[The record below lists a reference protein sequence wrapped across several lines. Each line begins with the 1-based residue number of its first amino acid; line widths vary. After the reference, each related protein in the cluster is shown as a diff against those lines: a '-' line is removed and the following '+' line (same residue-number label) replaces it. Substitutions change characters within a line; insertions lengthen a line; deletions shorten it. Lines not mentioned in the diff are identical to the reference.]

1 MIAFDRPVKFE
12 EVDAANIVFFARF
25 VTYAH
30 EAMEH
35 FFGALRGGYAGL
47 ILERRVG
54 FPAVHV
60 EMAFTAPARYGDV
73 LRIETRV
80 ARIGNRSAVFWYR
93 MVHAGAA
100 GRAHAAPARAP
111 DPTVPHGEAARLA
124 CEAQAHDRHDRPA
137 HRSPPARCRPTCA
150 RSSPSTSGTSGLTR
164 PGGGAMGHPR
174 RADGGRAGG
183 S

>member
-1 MIAFDRPVKFE
+1 VTVFDRPIKFE

-35 FFGALRGGYAGL
+35 FFNALEGGYARL

-60 EMAFTAPARYGDV
+60 EITFTAPARYGDV

-80 ARIGNRSAVFWYR
+80 ARIGNRSAVLWYR
-93 MVHAGAA
+93 MH
-100 GRAHAAPARAP
+100 HAA
-111 DPTVPHGEAARLA
+111 TGLLA
-124 CEAQAHDRHDRPA
+124 CELRHTVVTTDLRTLTSCDMPADVRALLAQHLE
-137 HRSPPARCRPTCA
+137 
-150 RSSPSTSGTSGLTR
+150 PSGEGT
-164 PGGGAMGHPR
+164 
-174 RADGGRAGG
+174 
-183 S
+183 

>member
-1 MIAFDRPVKFE
+1 MIAFERPIKFE

-35 FFGALRGGYAGL
+35 FFGTLDGGYARL

-54 FPAVHV
+54 LPAVHV
-60 EMAFTAPARYGDV
+60 EIAFTAPARYGDV

-80 ARIGNRSAVFWYR
+80 AKVGNRSAVLWYR

-111 DPTVPHGEAARLA
+111 DPTVPHGEGRLA
-124 CEAQAHDRHDRPA
+124 CELKHTIVTTDLRTLT
-137 HRSPPARCRPTCA
+137 SCEMPPDVRALLAEHLEP
-150 RSSPSTSGTSGLTR
+150 
-164 PGGGAMGHPR
+164 PG
-174 RADGGRAGG
+174 
-183 S
+183 

>member
-1 MIAFDRPVKFE
+1 VIVFDRSVKFE

-35 FFGALRGGYAGL
+35 FFGGLPGGYAGL

-60 EMAFTAPARYGDV
+60 EITFTAPARYGDV

-80 ARIGNRSAVFWYR
+80 ARIGNRSAVLWYR
-93 MVHAGAA
+93 MHHAGSGPETLGRLVCELKHTIVTTDLRTLTSCDMPDDVRRLLAQHLEAPGGAA
-100 GRAHAAPARAP
+100 A
-111 DPTVPHGEAARLA
+111 
-124 CEAQAHDRHDRPA
+124 RPA
-137 HRSPPARCRPTCA
+137 HLDPPA
-150 RSSPSTSGTSGLTR
+150 
-164 PGGGAMGHPR
+164 
-174 RADGGRAGG
+174 
-183 S
+183 

>member
-1 MIAFDRPVKFE
+1 MIVFERPVKFE

-35 FFGALRGGYAGL
+35 FFGGLEGGYARL

-54 FPAVHV
+54 LPAVHV

-80 ARIGNRSAVFWYR
+80 ARIGNRSAVLWYR
-93 MVHAGAA
+93 MYHAGS
-100 GRAHAAPARAP
+100 
-111 DPTVPHGEAARLA
+111 DRLA
-124 CEAQAHDRHDRPA
+124 CELRHTVVTTDLRTLKSCDMPDDVRSLLAQHLEPPGPA
-137 HRSPPARCRPTCA
+137 
-150 RSSPSTSGTSGLTR
+150 
-164 PGGGAMGHPR
+164 
-174 RADGGRAGG
+174 
-183 S
+183 